1 MSIEIEAIYLYTFN
15 QPAPTN
21 SMNVCVTTDDHLV
34 GLSWGRMKAFVGR
47 ISGSRDER
55 IRACVGKDSGFRGED
70 FGLSRIRTFVGRDS
84 GFLGMDSSF
93 PGKGFGLSW
102 GLRLSWRVIRA
113 FLGKKLGFGGDL
125 RFRRGNDS
133 RGSPGF

>member
-1 MSIEIEAIYLYTFN
+1 
-15 QPAPTN
+15 
-21 SMNVCVTTDDHLV
+21 MNVCVTTDDHLV

-84 GFLGMDSSF
+84 GFRWDGLKLSWQRIWAFVGTSAFVASDSRF
-93 PGKGFGLSW
+93 PGEEVGLWWRFEVSSW
-102 GLRLSWRVIRA
+102 E
-113 FLGKKLGFGGDL
+113 
-125 RFRRGNDS
+125 
-133 RGSPGF
+133 